1 MSKSGP
7 LAPGVSRGIVPG
19 MRLRVRKRVGP
30 DAPRRSGGRTSET
43 KVGTLWELA
52 VQAFEQGHTTAQ
64 GLEYTVPGLTKAA
77 ATKMLAIGVPSMGL
91 RPVGAE
97 ARERIEAR
105 VAAEGKART
114 KVDARAAARQAE
126 AADKSR
132 AQGEQTSAELVRMN
146 RLTAL
151 AMGQVQARLLR
162 GAVGLAEMIEGRMAE
177 AAAGKDPTK
186 VMSTR
191 DAVGLLRSIANI
203 SVRTSE
209 VSARAVEMERRLLG
223 RGDEGGDELPK
234 LESTMT
240 LEDAEQWFELA
251 VRIGRKKRVPAK
263 IDSDADT
270 IETDG
275 ESSAPSQST
284 RVDSAAE

>member
-1 MSKSGP
+1 M
-7 LAPGVSRGIVPG
+7 
-19 MRLRVRKRVGP
+19 
-30 DAPRRSGGRTSET
+30 
-43 KVGTLWELA
+43 WELA
-52 VQAFEQGHTTAQ
+52 VQAYEQGHHHAQ
-64 GLEYTVPGLTKAA
+64 ALEVVVPGLTRKAA
-77 ATKMLAIGVPSMGL
+77 KRMLEIGVPSMGL
-91 RPVGAE
+91 RPVADE
-97 ARERIEAR
+97 ARDRIEAR
-105 VAAEGKART
+105 VAAETRART

-126 AADKSR
+126 AADRSR
-132 AQGEQTSAELVRMN
+132 QQGEQTSAELVRMN

-177 AAAGKDPTK
+177 AAKGES

-223 RGDEGGDELPK
+223 RGDDGDGELPK
-234 LESTMT
+234 LEPDMT

-251 VRIGRKKRVPAK
+251 VRIGRKKRVAAK
-263 IDSDADT
+263 VDSDT

-275 ESSAPSQST
+275 EPADAGEGQST